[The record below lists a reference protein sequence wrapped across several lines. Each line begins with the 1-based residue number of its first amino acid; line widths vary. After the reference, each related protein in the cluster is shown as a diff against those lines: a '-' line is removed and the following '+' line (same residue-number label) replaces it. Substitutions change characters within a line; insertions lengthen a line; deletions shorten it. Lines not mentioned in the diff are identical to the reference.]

1 MRKRRFFFF
10 FLAVLVG
17 IAAGVA
23 YGWMLRPM
31 FYSQANL
38 SSLRV
43 DFRTD
48 YALMTAEILHREDN
62 LEEARQ
68 RLQALGPDAPDRY
81 ASEALISAGQLG
93 YSQSDLQLL
102 ADLVEKVAPSASA
115 TETPQ
120 AAQP

>member
-17 IAAGVA
+17 IAAGIA

-31 FYSQANL
+31 LYSQADLNNL
-38 SSLRV
+38 RG

-48 YALMTAEILHREDN
+48 YALMTAEILQRENN

-81 ASEALISAGQLG
+81 ASEALITAGQLG
-93 YSQSDLQLL
+93 YSQADLQLL
-102 ADLVEKVAPSASA
+102 ADLVEKLAPAASTTA
-115 TETPQ
+115 TPPG
-120 AAQP
+120 AQP